1 MTGDNLREIKGIDF
15 NAHYYVLMHPLEAHP
30 VPPYGYIVSTSSD
43 SREKWVEC
51 VITENDNRL
60 DDGYKVTLSS
70 LEEGYGREKFYIEDF
85 ISKVQKGYIVKKVPG
100 LECVEKSWDEPIG
113 GNATLHHTAYVLM
126 MTKEK

>member
-15 NAHYYVLMHPLEAHP
+15 NAHYYVMMHPLEAHP

-70 LEEGYGREKFYIEDF
+70 LDRFIRFLVFGKAQAMDQSF
-85 ISKVQKGYIVKKVPG
+85 ISQ
-100 LECVEKSWDEPIG
+100 LF
-113 GNATLHHTAYVLM
+113 
-126 MTKEK
+126 